1 MWSGGEAGD
10 ALSLSDIPS
19 AGSRC
24 EWRPYEIRDA
34 AELPEDEHSP
44 QAWDEEGGG
53 RKEEEEEETFFS
65 FSEWKHSAHI
75 STQRGFGR
83 ELGEVEKLVL
93 IVHTVQ

>member
-1 MWSGGEAGD
+1 M
-10 ALSLSDIPS
+10 LSLYQTSPRPVRAVNGVLMKSGTRPS
-19 AGSRC
+19 FLRMSTVLKHEMR
-24 EWRPYEIRDA
+24 R
-34 AELPEDEHSP
+34 
-44 QAWDEEGGG
+44 EEGG
-53 RKEEEEEETFFS
+53 RRRRRREETFFS